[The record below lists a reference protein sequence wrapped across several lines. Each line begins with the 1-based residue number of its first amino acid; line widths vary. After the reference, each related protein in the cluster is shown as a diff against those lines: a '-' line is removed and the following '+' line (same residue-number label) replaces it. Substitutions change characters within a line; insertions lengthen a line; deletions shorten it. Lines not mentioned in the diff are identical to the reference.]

1 LDLESES
8 GAEVEVD
15 MTSLGW
21 SVEKRAKE
29 RVWRGSRNR
38 RSVVVF
44 IFVVGFFFRSEQ
56 MKTLDTRA
64 TQKKEFLWRIFE
76 EKHAKDPA
84 ERDILRLCEPVPPL
98 RETVNQGNESTL
110 TCITHKLFSH
120 TFRHV
125 FNGNTSI
132 FI

>member
-1 LDLESES
+1 MQIN
-8 GAEVEVD
+8 A
-15 MTSLGW
+15 
-21 SVEKRAKE
+21 
-29 RVWRGSRNR
+29 
-38 RSVVVF
+38 
-44 IFVVGFFFRSEQ
+44 
-56 MKTLDTRA
+56 
-64 TQKKEFLWRIFE
+64 
-76 EKHAKDPA
+76 A

-132 FI
+132 FIRIFCFHACGRLFKTIRILIMMPSLHI